1 MTFYFSKYQ
10 SVTEQNNI
18 LIFEGLTRLALQV
31 KLTTLINLC
40 IFELGRYL
48 PRGNQEGDI
57 KIQVSE
63 HTLFTDRYLHSS

>member
-10 SVTEQNNI
+10 SVTEHNNI

-40 IFELGRYL
+40 IFELGTYL
-48 PRGNQEGDI
+48 RGNQEGDI